1 MALAAQRCEESSEG
15 YAFAKRAKV
24 VLAPLKALTG
34 LNLAQENLRTI
45 NADRDY
51 APMARITDTW
61 SPQATAELYSR
72 PAQLTPFSR
81 LQELGVGEVQD
92 FISWLHF
99 TEEFDSESL
108 KFGHVAIDATPSELP
123 CQRGHDVRQRA
134 SGRMECIRVVGA
146 SHSDSLAVSVK
157 HPPHFEVLG
166 CQVSRWMP
174 HFLGAS
180 RGKLMVTA
188 TAKRRVLA
196 K

>member
-1 MALAAQRCEESSEG
+1 MQVFKTHAGQALLESLLVLTLLAVLLQILFETIAPLHNQQMSRIEMAREALWRWQPSAMEESSEG

-45 NADRDY
+45 NADGDY

-123 CQRGHDVRQRA
+123 CQRGTR
-134 SGRMECIRVVGA
+134 C
-146 SHSDSLAVSVK
+146 
-157 HPPHFEVLG
+157 
-166 CQVSRWMP
+166 
-174 HFLGAS
+174 
-180 RGKLMVTA
+180 
-188 TAKRRVLA
+188 
-196 K
+196 